1 MITTKGKETLW
12 DKIFS
17 NGTFYIELGYW
28 DEDAEDENKF
38 IKISVD
44 SIKSHLPEEHQDK
57 IDKVSDT
64 RQYVK
69 RQILVY
75 SDDVEGTGTTAKN
88 LKSSYESGNYLVLK
102 HTGSEATVIN
112 AYDLLFPEIDD
123 GSADN
128 INNSTD
134 DVVDQGGWGVID
146 AIALYQGTTLIYA
159 NQLANSITTAHAMQ
173 LRFPAN
179 DLSFTIN
186 FEEDIEGDF
195 TDD

>member
-159 NQLANSITTAHAMQ
+159 N
-173 LRFPAN
+173 
-179 DLSFTIN
+179 
-186 FEEDIEGDF
+186 
-195 TDD
+195 

>member
-102 HTGSEATVIN
+102 HTGSEATVTN